1 MIVHKLPPAPIW
13 GHTSA
18 SIRSAAFN
26 CVVITARRRF
36 ISRRWQTTILR
47 GDPVDNGPIQ
57 PYGSFYYV
65 ADLTRNRILAVHAD
79 VAKILD
85 DLAEQG
91 ATLAEAFD
99 RLTLHLAIQRFIEK
113 RIEIYE
119 DSPEDDWPGSTSK
132 E

>member
-18 SIRSAAFN
+18 TIRSAAFD

-47 GDPVDNGPIQ
+47 GDPPENGPIQ
-57 PYGSFYYV
+57 PHGSFYYL
-65 ADLTRNRILAVHAD
+65 ANLTRDQVLAVHAD
-79 VAKILD
+79 VSKILD

-99 RLTLHLAIQRFIEK
+99 RLTLHLAIQGFIEK

-119 DSPEDDWPGSTSK
+119 DCPENDWPGATRK